1 MLLHYIKTVSLKLY
15 QNEQFLHFINDHD
28 LFTVSNDDI
37 SLILALLRFYSP
49 IFLEVFYNCYFKVN
63 FKEKFTI

>member
-28 LFTVSNDDI
+28 LFVVSNDDT

-49 IFLEVFYNCYFKVN
+49 IFL
-63 FKEKFTI
+63 